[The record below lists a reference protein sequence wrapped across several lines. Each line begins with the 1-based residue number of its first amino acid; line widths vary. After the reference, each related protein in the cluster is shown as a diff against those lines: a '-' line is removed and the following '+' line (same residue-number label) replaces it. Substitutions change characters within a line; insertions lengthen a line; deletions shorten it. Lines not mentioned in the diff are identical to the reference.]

1 MKTLAVSVFC
11 AAFLTYVY
19 AGVAVQSGIDPVHM
33 DKSVRL
39 QDDLYLAV
47 NGTWL
52 KKTEIPAD
60 KSNYGAFTAL
70 DDLSRER
77 VRSLIEAAAAKGQAP
92 GSDAQKVGD
101 LYRSFMDEKT
111 IEEHGLTPLQGELD
125 AIRKLSTRADVA
137 SHFGRFVQVGLACP
151 FSFYVEQDQKDST
164 QYIAALSQAGT
175 GLPDRDYYLKDDP
188 KFKEA
193 RTAYVA
199 YIAKLLTLAG
209 QEPAQAEAAAQA
221 ILSFETSLAKV
232 QSTNVELRDP
242 EKNYNKMPVAKL
254 AELAP
259 DFDWGKYFD
268 GMGAGAVKELDV
280 GQPSFVKGANDVFKA
295 ASVDLLKNYLV
306 FHLLDAHAI
315 ALPAVFQAA
324 HFELH
329 GKVLAGI
336 PEDEPRWKKAVG
348 LISGKGAFDFGVLGD
363 ALGKLYV
370 EKYFPTE
377 SKARID
383 ALVQNLLKAFD
394 EGINNLAWMT
404 PETKS
409 QAHAKL
415 AKYTFKVGYPTRWRD
430 YSALQIKSDDLLG
443 NLLTSERLEFR
454 RNFEKLGKPIDRQ
467 EWQMTPQT
475 VNAYYSPSGNEIVF
489 PAAILQPPY
498 FHAEADDAV
507 NYGGIG
513 AVIGHETS
521 HGFDDQGAQYDG
533 DGNLRNW
540 WSEKDKKAFTA
551 LTQRLVAQYAAYEP
565 LPGKHV
571 NGELTLGENIAD
583 LSGLAVA
590 HRAYQISLG
599 GKPAVVIDGL
609 SGDQRFYM
617 GWAQVWK
624 RKYRD
629 AELVKRLL
637 TDPHSPSHFRGI
649 GPVMNSTPFYQAFEV
664 KPSDKMYKPES
675 ERIVIW

>member
-1 MKTLAVSVFC
+1 M
-11 AAFLTYVY
+11 
-19 AGVAVQSGIDPVHM
+19 QSGIDPVHM
-33 DKSVRL
+33 DKDVRI

-60 KSNYGAFTAL
+60 KSNYGAFAAL

-77 VRSLIEAAAAKGQAP
+77 VRTLIEAAAAKAQAP

-111 IEEHGLTPLQGELD
+111 IEERGLTSLQGELD
-125 AIRKLSTRADVA
+125 AIRNLSTRSEVA
-137 SHFGRFVQVGLACP
+137 AHFGRLVQFGLACP
-151 FSFYVEQDQKDST
+151 FGFSVEQDQKNST
-164 QYIAALSQAGT
+164 EYIASLSQAGT
-175 GLPDRDYYLKDDP
+175 GLPDRDYFLKDDP
-188 KFKEA
+188 KFLEA

-199 YIAKLLTLAG
+199 YIAKLLTLSG
-209 QEPAQAEAAAQA
+209 EKSAQAEAAAQA
-221 ILSFETSLAKV
+221 ILQFETSLAKV
-232 QSTNVELRDP
+232 QLTNVELRDP

-259 DFDWGKYFD
+259 DFDWTKYL
-268 GMGAGAVKELDV
+268 GGIGAGAVKELVV

-295 ASVDLLKNYLV
+295 ASVDVLKNYLL
-306 FHLLDAHAI
+306 FHLLDEHAV

-336 PEDEPRWKKAVG
+336 PEDQPRWKKAVG
-348 LISGKGAFDFGVLGD
+348 LISGKSAFDFGVLGD
-363 ALGKLYV
+363 AIGRLYV
-370 EKYFPTE
+370 EKYFPAE

-404 PETKS
+404 PETKV

-415 AKYTFKVGYPTRWRD
+415 AKYTFKVGYPTTWRD
-430 YSALQIKSDDLLG
+430 YSALQIKPDDLLG
-443 NLLTSERLEFR
+443 NLLASERLEFR

-467 EWQMTPQT
+467 EWHMTPQT
-475 VNAYYSPSGNEIVF
+475 VNAYYSPTGNEIVF
-489 PAAILQPPY
+489 PAAILQPP
-498 FHAEADDAV
+498 FFNAEADDAV

-540 WSEKDKKAFTA
+540 WSEKDKKAFSA

-590 HRAYQISLG
+590 FRAYQISLG
-599 GKPAVVIDGL
+599 GKPASVIDGL
-609 SGDQRFYM
+609 SGDQRFYL
-617 GWAQVWK
+617 GWGQVWK

-629 AELVKRLL
+629 AELIKRLL
-637 TDPHSPSHFRGI
+637 TDPHSPAHYRGV
-649 GPVMNSTPFYQAFEV
+649 GPVMNSTPFYQAFEL
-664 KPSDKMYKPES
+664 KPSDKMFKPES